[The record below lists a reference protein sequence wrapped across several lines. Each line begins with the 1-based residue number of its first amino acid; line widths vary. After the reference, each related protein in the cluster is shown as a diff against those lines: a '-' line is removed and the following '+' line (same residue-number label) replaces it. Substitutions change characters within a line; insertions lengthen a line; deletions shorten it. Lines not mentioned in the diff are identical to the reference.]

1 MNYLV
6 HLSLDKTEL
15 EIGKVII
22 SLEDF
27 EVVFNKGIKIISIV
41 IIMYLSI
48 KIGKYLIKKAVD
60 KQVKSNAALSLD
72 PQRAKTLGGVMKS
85 ILKYSVYFLG
95 ITSILSV
102 LFGGISFTF
111 ASIGGVALGLGSQ
124 SLIKDFING
133 FFILF
138 EDQFGIG
145 DYVTI
150 GNFSG
155 IVQTIGIRTTII
167 KDFTG
172 DIHSIPNGMISEVTN
187 HSRGNTRFIVD
198 VDIAYEEDIDNAINA
213 IKDFTGDIHS
223 IPNGMI
229 SEVTNHSRGNTR
241 FIVDVDIAYEED
253 IDNAINAIKEC
264 CDKFQ
269 KEHED
274 FINEPIEVSGV
285 SALAASSVT
294 IRTVGRTKP
303 LTQWKMENEL
313 RKAIK
318 ITLDENGIEI
328 PYPKTQLININSD
341 KGEF

>member
-1 MNYLV
+1 MHGINYLV

-213 IKDFTGDIHS
+213 IK
-223 IPNGMI
+223 
-229 SEVTNHSRGNTR
+229 
-241 FIVDVDIAYEED
+241 
-253 IDNAINAIKEC
+253 EC

-328 PYPKTQLININSD
+328 PYPKTHLININSD

>member
-1 MNYLV
+1 M
-6 HLSLDKTEL
+6 SLDKTEL

-213 IKDFTGDIHS
+213 IK
-223 IPNGMI
+223 
-229 SEVTNHSRGNTR
+229 
-241 FIVDVDIAYEED
+241 
-253 IDNAINAIKEC
+253 EC

-274 FINEPIEVSGV
+274 FINEPIEVLGV

>member
-1 MNYLV
+1 MYGINYLV
-6 HLSLDKTEL
+6 RLSLDKEEL
-15 EIGKVII
+15 QIGGLII
-22 SLEDF
+22 NIEDF
-27 EVVFNKGIKIISIV
+27 EMILNKGLKIISII

-48 KIGKYLIKKAVD
+48 KMGKYLIKKAVD

-95 ITSILSV
+95 ITTILSI

-111 ASIGGVALGLGSQ
+111 ASIGGVALGLGAQ

-155 IVQTIGIRTTII
+155 IVQAIGIRTTII
-167 KDFTG
+167 KDFNG
-172 DIHSIPNGMISEVTN
+172 DVHSIPNGMISEVTN
-187 HSRGNTRFIVD
+187 HSRENTRFIVD
-198 VDIAYEEDIDNAINA
+198 VDIAYEEDIDNAIN
-213 IKDFTGDIHS
+213 S
-223 IPNGMI
+223 
-229 SEVTNHSRGNTR
+229 
-241 FIVDVDIAYEED
+241 
-253 IDNAINAIKEC
+253 IKEC
-264 CDKFQ
+264 CEKFQ
-269 KEHED
+269 KQNEE
-274 FINEPIEVSGV
+274 FINEPLEVLGV

-294 IRTVGRTKP
+294 IRTIGKTKP

-318 ITLDENGIEI
+318 ITLDKEGIEI

-341 KGEF
+341 KGEIQ

>member
-1 MNYLV
+1 MYGINCLV
-6 HLSLDKTEL
+6 HLSLDQEEL
-15 EIGKVII
+15 QIGKVVMN
-22 SLEDF
+22 LEDF
-27 EVVFNKGIKIISIV
+27 EMILNKGLKIISII

-48 KIGKYLIKKAVD
+48 KIGKYLIKKVVD
-60 KQVKSNAALSLD
+60 RQIKSNAALSLD

-95 ITSILSV
+95 ITTILSV

-111 ASIGGVALGLGSQ
+111 ASIGGVALGLGAQ

-138 EDQFGIG
+138 EDQFGVG

-150 GNFSG
+150 GEFSG
-155 IVQTIGIRTTII
+155 IVQVIGIRTTII
-167 KDFTG
+167 KDFNG
-172 DIHSIPNGMISEVTN
+172 DIHSIPNGMIAEVTN
-187 HSRGNTRFIVD
+187 HSRGSTRFTVD
-198 VDIAYEEDIDNAINA
+198 VDIAYEEDIDNAI
-213 IKDFTGDIHS
+213 S
-223 IPNGMI
+223 
-229 SEVTNHSRGNTR
+229 
-241 FIVDVDIAYEED
+241 
-253 IDNAINAIKEC
+253 AIKEC

-269 KEHED
+269 KENQE
-274 FINEPIEVSGV
+274 FINEPLEVLGV

-294 IRTVGRTKP
+294 IRTIGRTKP

-318 ITLDENGIEI
+318 ITLDKEKIEI

-341 KGEF
+341 KGHSNS

>member
-1 MNYLV
+1 MYGINYLV
-6 HLSLDKTEL
+6 HLSLDQDQL
-15 EIGKVII
+15 EIGKII
-22 SLEDF
+22 LNLEDF
-27 EVVFNKGIKIISIV
+27 EIILNKGLKVISIIV
-41 IIMYLSI
+41 IMYLSI
-48 KIGKYLIKKAVD
+48 NIGKYLIKKVVD

-72 PQRAKTLGGVMKS
+72 PQRAKTLGGVMRS

-95 ITSILSV
+95 ITTILSV

-111 ASIGGVALGLGSQ
+111 ASIGGVALGLGAQ

-138 EDQFGIG
+138 EDQFGVG
-145 DYVTI
+145 DYITI

-167 KDFTG
+167 KDING
-172 DIHSIPNGMISEVTN
+172 DIHSIPNGI
-187 HSRGNTRFIVD
+187 
-198 VDIAYEEDIDNAINA
+198 
-213 IKDFTGDIHS
+213 
-223 IPNGMI
+223 I

-269 KEHED
+269 KENEE
-274 FINEPIEVSGV
+274 FINEPLEVLGV

-294 IRTVGRTKP
+294 IRTIGRTKP

-318 ITLDENGIEI
+318 ITLDKEGIEI

-341 KGEF
+341 KGEN

>member
-1 MNYLV
+1 MYGINYLV
-6 HLSLDKTEL
+6 HLSLDQDQL
-15 EIGKVII
+15 EIGKII
-22 SLEDF
+22 LNLEDF
-27 EVVFNKGIKIISIV
+27 EIILNKGLKVISIIV
-41 IIMYLSI
+41 IMYLSI
-48 KIGKYLIKKAVD
+48 NIGKYLIKKVVD

-72 PQRAKTLGGVMKS
+72 PQRAKTLGGVMRS

-95 ITSILSV
+95 ITTILSV

-111 ASIGGVALGLGSQ
+111 ASIGGVALGFGAQ
-124 SLIKDFING
+124 SLIKDFINW

-155 IVQTIGIRTTII
+155 IIQTIGIRTTVI
-167 KDFTG
+167 KDFNG
-172 DIHSIPNGMISEVTN
+172 DIHSIPNGT
-187 HSRGNTRFIVD
+187 
-198 VDIAYEEDIDNAINA
+198 
-213 IKDFTGDIHS
+213 
-223 IPNGMI
+223 I

-269 KEHED
+269 KEHEE
-274 FINEPIEVSGV
+274 FINEPMEVLGV

-294 IRTVGRTKP
+294 IRTIGRTKP

-318 ITLDENGIEI
+318 ITLDKKGIEI
-328 PYPKTQLININSD
+328 PYPKTQLININSY
-341 KGEF
+341 KGEN

>member
-1 MNYLV
+1 MHGINYLV

-111 ASIGGVALGLGSQ
+111 ASISGVALGLGSQ

-213 IKDFTGDIHS
+213 IK
-223 IPNGMI
+223 
-229 SEVTNHSRGNTR
+229 
-241 FIVDVDIAYEED
+241 
-253 IDNAINAIKEC
+253 EC

-274 FINEPIEVSGV
+274 FINEPIEVLGV

>member
-1 MNYLV
+1 MHGINYLV

-213 IKDFTGDIHS
+213 IK
-223 IPNGMI
+223 
-229 SEVTNHSRGNTR
+229 
-241 FIVDVDIAYEED
+241 
-253 IDNAINAIKEC
+253 EC

-294 IRTVGRTKP
+294 IRTIGRTKP

>member
-1 MNYLV
+1 M
-6 HLSLDKTEL
+6 SLDKTEL

-102 LFGGISFTF
+102 LFGGISFTL

-213 IKDFTGDIHS
+213 I
-223 IPNGMI
+223 
-229 SEVTNHSRGNTR
+229 
-241 FIVDVDIAYEED
+241 
-253 IDNAINAIKEC
+253 NAIKEC

>member
-1 MNYLV
+1 MYGINYLV

-22 SLEDF
+22 SFEDF

-213 IKDFTGDIHS
+213 IK
-223 IPNGMI
+223 
-229 SEVTNHSRGNTR
+229 
-241 FIVDVDIAYEED
+241 
-253 IDNAINAIKEC
+253 EC

>member
-1 MNYLV
+1 MYGINYLV
-6 HLSLDKTEL
+6 HLSLDQDQL
-15 EIGKVII
+15 EIGKII
-22 SLEDF
+22 LNLEDF
-27 EVVFNKGIKIISIV
+27 EIILNKGLKVISIIV
-41 IIMYLSI
+41 IMYLSI
-48 KIGKYLIKKAVD
+48 NIGKYLIKKVVD

-72 PQRAKTLGGVMKS
+72 PQRAKTLGGVMRS

-95 ITSILSV
+95 ITTILSV

-111 ASIGGVALGLGSQ
+111 ASIGGVALGFGAQ

-155 IVQTIGIRTTII
+155 IIQTIGIRTTVI
-167 KDFTG
+167 KDFNG
-172 DIHSIPNGMISEVTN
+172 DIHSIPNGT
-187 HSRGNTRFIVD
+187 
-198 VDIAYEEDIDNAINA
+198 
-213 IKDFTGDIHS
+213 
-223 IPNGMI
+223 I

-269 KEHED
+269 KEHEE
-274 FINEPIEVSGV
+274 FINEPMEVLGV

-294 IRTVGRTKP
+294 IRTIGRTKP

-318 ITLDENGIEI
+318 ITLDKKGIEI
-328 PYPKTQLININSD
+328 PYPKTQLININSY
-341 KGEF
+341 KVEN

>member
-1 MNYLV
+1 MYGINYLV
-6 HLSLDKTEL
+6 HLSLDQDQL
-15 EIGKVII
+15 EIGKII
-22 SLEDF
+22 LNLEDF
-27 EVVFNKGIKIISIV
+27 EIILNKGLKVISIIV
-41 IIMYLSI
+41 IMYLSI
-48 KIGKYLIKKAVD
+48 NIGKYLIKKVVD

-72 PQRAKTLGGVMKS
+72 PQRAKTLGGVMRS

-95 ITSILSV
+95 ITTILSV

-111 ASIGGVALGLGSQ
+111 ASIGGVALGFGAQ

-155 IVQTIGIRTTII
+155 IIPTIGIRTTVI
-167 KDFTG
+167 KDFNG
-172 DIHSIPNGMISEVTN
+172 DIHSIPNGT
-187 HSRGNTRFIVD
+187 
-198 VDIAYEEDIDNAINA
+198 
-213 IKDFTGDIHS
+213 
-223 IPNGMI
+223 I

-269 KEHED
+269 KEHEE
-274 FINEPIEVSGV
+274 FINEPMEVLGV

-294 IRTVGRTKP
+294 IRTIGRTKP

-318 ITLDENGIEI
+318 ITLDKKGIEI
-328 PYPKTQLININSD
+328 PYPKTQLININSY
-341 KGEF
+341 KGEN

>member
-1 MNYLV
+1 MYGINYLV
-6 HLSLDKTEL
+6 HLSLDKEEL
-15 EIGKVII
+15 EIGKLII
-22 SLEDF
+22 NLEDF
-27 EVVFNKGIKIISIV
+27 EMILNKGLKIISII

-72 PQRAKTLGGVMKS
+72 PQRAKTLGGVLKS

-95 ITSILSV
+95 ITTILSV

-111 ASIGGVALGLGSQ
+111 ASIGGVALGLGAQ

-138 EDQFGIG
+138 EDQFGVG
-145 DYVTI
+145 DYITI

-167 KDFTG
+167 KDING
-172 DIHSIPNGMISEVTN
+172 DIHSIPNGIISEVTN
-187 HSRGNTRFIVD
+187 HSRGNTRFV
-198 VDIAYEEDIDNAINA
+198 
-213 IKDFTGDIHS
+213 
-223 IPNGMI
+223 
-229 SEVTNHSRGNTR
+229 
-241 FIVDVDIAYEED
+241 VDVDIAYEED

-269 KEHED
+269 KENEE
-274 FINEPIEVSGV
+274 FINEPLEVLGV

-294 IRTVGRTKP
+294 IRTIGRTKP

-318 ITLDENGIEI
+318 ITLDKEGIEI

-341 KGEF
+341 KGEN

>member
-1 MNYLV
+1 M
-6 HLSLDKTEL
+6 SLDKTEL

-27 EVVFNKGIKIISIV
+27 EVMFNKGIKIISIV

-213 IKDFTGDIHS
+213 IK
-223 IPNGMI
+223 
-229 SEVTNHSRGNTR
+229 
-241 FIVDVDIAYEED
+241 
-253 IDNAINAIKEC
+253 EC

-274 FINEPIEVSGV
+274 FINEPIEVLGV

>member
-1 MNYLV
+1 MHGINYLV

-102 LFGGISFTF
+102 LFGGISFTL

-150 GNFSG
+150 GNFNG
-155 IVQTIGIRTTII
+155 IVQTIGIRTTI
-167 KDFTG
+167 
-172 DIHSIPNGMISEVTN
+172 
-187 HSRGNTRFIVD
+187 
-198 VDIAYEEDIDNAINA
+198 

>member
-1 MNYLV
+1 M
-6 HLSLDKTEL
+6 SLDKTEL

-213 IKDFTGDIHS
+213 I
-223 IPNGMI
+223 
-229 SEVTNHSRGNTR
+229 
-241 FIVDVDIAYEED
+241 
-253 IDNAINAIKEC
+253 NAIKEC

-274 FINEPIEVSGV
+274 FINEPIEVLGV

>member
-1 MNYLV
+1 MYGINYLV
-6 HLSLDKTEL
+6 HLSLDQDQL
-15 EIGKVII
+15 EIGKII
-22 SLEDF
+22 LNIGDF
-27 EVVFNKGIKIISIV
+27 EIILNKGLKIISIIV
-41 IIMYLSI
+41 IMYLSI
-48 KIGKYLIKKAVD
+48 NIGKYLIKKVVD

-72 PQRAKTLGGVMKS
+72 PQRAKTLGGVMRS

-95 ITSILSV
+95 ITTILSV

-111 ASIGGVALGLGSQ
+111 ASIGGVALGFGAQ

-155 IVQTIGIRTTII
+155 IVQTIGIRTTVI
-167 KDFTG
+167 KDFNG
-172 DIHSIPNGMISEVTN
+172 DIHSIPNGI
-187 HSRGNTRFIVD
+187 
-198 VDIAYEEDIDNAINA
+198 
-213 IKDFTGDIHS
+213 
-223 IPNGMI
+223 I

-269 KEHED
+269 KEHDE
-274 FINEPIEVSGV
+274 FINEPMEVLGV

-294 IRTVGRTKP
+294 IRTIGRTKP

-318 ITLDENGIEI
+318 ITLDKKGIEI

-341 KGEF
+341 KGEN

>member
-1 MNYLV
+1 MYGINYLV

-172 DIHSIPNGMISEVTN
+172 YIHSIPNGMISEVTN

-213 IKDFTGDIHS
+213 I
-223 IPNGMI
+223 
-229 SEVTNHSRGNTR
+229 
-241 FIVDVDIAYEED
+241 
-253 IDNAINAIKEC
+253 NAIKEC

-274 FINEPIEVSGV
+274 FINEPIEVLGV

>member
-1 MNYLV
+1 MYGINYLV
-6 HLSLDKTEL
+6 HLSLDKEEL
-15 EIGKVII
+15 EIGKLII
-22 SLEDF
+22 NLEDF
-27 EVVFNKGIKIISIV
+27 EMILNKGLKIISII

-72 PQRAKTLGGVMKS
+72 PQRAKTLGGVLKS

-95 ITSILSV
+95 ITTILSV

-111 ASIGGVALGLGSQ
+111 ASIGGVALGLGAQ

-138 EDQFGIG
+138 EDQFGVG
-145 DYVTI
+145 DYITI

-167 KDFTG
+167 KDING
-172 DIHSIPNGMISEVTN
+172 DIHSIPNGI
-187 HSRGNTRFIVD
+187 
-198 VDIAYEEDIDNAINA
+198 
-213 IKDFTGDIHS
+213 
-223 IPNGMI
+223 I

-269 KEHED
+269 KENEE
-274 FINEPIEVSGV
+274 FINEPLEVLGV

-294 IRTVGRTKP
+294 IRTIGRTKP

-318 ITLDENGIEI
+318 ITLDKEGIEI

-341 KGEF
+341 KGEN

>member
-1 MNYLV
+1 MHGINYLV

-138 EDQFGIG
+138 EDQFGIW

-155 IVQTIGIRTTII
+155 IVQTIGIRTTI
-167 KDFTG
+167 
-172 DIHSIPNGMISEVTN
+172 
-187 HSRGNTRFIVD
+187 
-198 VDIAYEEDIDNAINA
+198 

>member
-1 MNYLV
+1 MYGINYLV

-150 GNFSG
+150 GNFNG
-155 IVQTIGIRTTII
+155 IVQTIGIRTTI
-167 KDFTG
+167 
-172 DIHSIPNGMISEVTN
+172 
-187 HSRGNTRFIVD
+187 
-198 VDIAYEEDIDNAINA
+198 

>member
-1 MNYLV
+1 MHGINYLV

-213 IKDFTGDIHS
+213 IK
-223 IPNGMI
+223 
-229 SEVTNHSRGNTR
+229 
-241 FIVDVDIAYEED
+241 
-253 IDNAINAIKEC
+253 EC

>member
-1 MNYLV
+1 MHGINYLV

-213 IKDFTGDIHS
+213 IK
-223 IPNGMI
+223 
-229 SEVTNHSRGNTR
+229 
-241 FIVDVDIAYEED
+241 
-253 IDNAINAIKEC
+253 EC

-274 FINEPIEVSGV
+274 FINEPIEVLGV

>member
-1 MNYLV
+1 MYGINYLV
-6 HLSLDKTEL
+6 HLSLDQDQL
-15 EIGKVII
+15 EIGKII
-22 SLEDF
+22 LNLEDF
-27 EVVFNKGIKIISIV
+27 EIILNKGLKVISIIV
-41 IIMYLSI
+41 IMYLSI
-48 KIGKYLIKKAVD
+48 NIGKYLIKKVVD

-72 PQRAKTLGGVMKS
+72 PQRAKTLGGVMRS

-95 ITSILSV
+95 ITTILSV

-111 ASIGGVALGLGSQ
+111 ASIGGVALGFGAQ

-155 IVQTIGIRTTII
+155 IIQTIGIRTTVI
-167 KDFTG
+167 KDFNG
-172 DIHSIPNGMISEVTN
+172 DIHSIPNGT
-187 HSRGNTRFIVD
+187 
-198 VDIAYEEDIDNAINA
+198 
-213 IKDFTGDIHS
+213 
-223 IPNGMI
+223 I

-269 KEHED
+269 KEHEE
-274 FINEPIEVSGV
+274 FINEPMEEIGR
-285 SALAASSVT
+285 ASCRERV
-294 IRTVGRTKP
+294 
-303 LTQWKMENEL
+303 
-313 RKAIK
+313 
-318 ITLDENGIEI
+318 
-328 PYPKTQLININSD
+328 
-341 KGEF
+341 

>member
-1 MNYLV
+1 
-6 HLSLDKTEL
+6 LSLDKTEL

-213 IKDFTGDIHS
+213 IK
-223 IPNGMI
+223 
-229 SEVTNHSRGNTR
+229 
-241 FIVDVDIAYEED
+241 
-253 IDNAINAIKEC
+253 EC

>member
-1 MNYLV
+1 MYGINYLV

-111 ASIGGVALGLGSQ
+111 ASISGVALGLGSQ

-172 DIHSIPNGMISEVTN
+172 DIHSIPNCMISEVTN

-213 IKDFTGDIHS
+213 I
-223 IPNGMI
+223 
-229 SEVTNHSRGNTR
+229 
-241 FIVDVDIAYEED
+241 
-253 IDNAINAIKEC
+253 NAIKEC

-274 FINEPIEVSGV
+274 FINEPIEVLGV

-318 ITLDENGIEI
+318 ITLDENGVEI

>member
-1 MNYLV
+1 MYGINYLV
-6 HLSLDKTEL
+6 HLSLDHEEL
-15 EIGKVII
+15 QIGKVVIN
-22 SLEDF
+22 LEDF
-27 EVVFNKGIKIISIV
+27 EMMLNKGLKIISIT

-48 KIGKYLIKKAVD
+48 KIGKYLIKKIVD
-60 KQVKSNAALSLD
+60 KQVESNAALSLD
-72 PQRAKTLGGVMKS
+72 PQRAKTLGGVMRS

-95 ITSILSV
+95 ITTILSV

-138 EDQFGIG
+138 EDQFGVG

-150 GNFSG
+150 GQFNG

-167 KDFTG
+167 KDFNG
-172 DIHSIPNGMISEVTN
+172 DIHSIPNGMITEVTN
-187 HSRGNTRFIVD
+187 HSKGSTRF
-198 VDIAYEEDIDNAINA
+198 
-213 IKDFTGDIHS
+213 T
-223 IPNGMI
+223 
-229 SEVTNHSRGNTR
+229 
-241 FIVDVDIAYEED
+241 VDVDIAYEED

-264 CDKFQ
+264 CEKFQ
-269 KEHED
+269 KENEE
-274 FINEPIEVSGV
+274 FINEPLEVLGV

-294 IRTVGRTKP
+294 IRTIGRTKP

-318 ITLDENGIEI
+318 ITLDKEKIEI

-341 KGEF
+341 KGEN

>member
-1 MNYLV
+1 MYGINYLV
-6 HLSLDKTEL
+6 HLSLDQDQL
-15 EIGKVII
+15 EIGKII
-22 SLEDF
+22 LNLEDF
-27 EVVFNKGIKIISIV
+27 EIILNKGLKVISIIV
-41 IIMYLSI
+41 IMYLSI
-48 KIGKYLIKKAVD
+48 NIGKYLIKKVVD

-72 PQRAKTLGGVMKS
+72 PQRAKTLGGVMRS

-95 ITSILSV
+95 ITTILSV

-111 ASIGGVALGLGSQ
+111 ASIGGVALGFGAQ

-155 IVQTIGIRTTII
+155 IVQTIGIRTTVI
-167 KDFTG
+167 KDFNG
-172 DIHSIPNGMISEVTN
+172 DIHSIPNGI
-187 HSRGNTRFIVD
+187 
-198 VDIAYEEDIDNAINA
+198 
-213 IKDFTGDIHS
+213 
-223 IPNGMI
+223 I

-269 KEHED
+269 KEHDE
-274 FINEPIEVSGV
+274 FINEPMEVLGV

-294 IRTVGRTKP
+294 IRTIGRTKP

-318 ITLDENGIEI
+318 ITLDKKGIEI
-328 PYPKTQLININSD
+328 PYPKTQLININSY
-341 KGEF
+341 KGEN

>member
-1 MNYLV
+1 M
-6 HLSLDKTEL
+6 SLDKTEL

-60 KQVKSNAALSLD
+60 KQVKSNASLSLD

-198 VDIAYEEDIDNAINA
+198 VDI
-213 IKDFTGDIHS
+213 T
-223 IPNGMI
+223 
-229 SEVTNHSRGNTR
+229 
-241 FIVDVDIAYEED
+241 YEED